1 MRQSSAQNH
10 DEKWPPTCNLS
21 SWRFSRFDSK
31 ARKKRLQKVMKAMKA
46 VLGIVLGLM
55 LAGTA
60 SADSVW
66 SYAGN
71 TMNGCNGAM
80 DGSVTLGAD
89 GSALRVVGADVTLFT
104 EFYGSAFEATD
115 SRGIN
120 AGINWGLFGYLEE
133 NRGRW
138 TASVTADEPATGL
151 LVAVALACA
160 GLLRRG
166 KKKPKDTT
174 VWENLG

>member
-10 DEKWPPTCNLS
+10 NEKWPPTCNL

-31 ARKKRLQKVMKAMKA
+31 ARKKRLQKVTKAMKA

-60 SADSVW
+60 SADSVS

-71 TMNGCNGAM
+71 TKNGCNCAR

-89 GSALRVVGADVTLFT
+89 GSALTWDFSDGTHELT
-104 EFYGSAFEATD
+104 NINS
-115 SRGIN
+115 SGIN
-120 AGINWGLFGYLEE
+120 AGIHSGLFGYLEE

-138 TASVTADEPATGL
+138 TASVAADEPATGL

>member
-1 MRQSSAQNH
+1 MA
-10 DEKWPPTCNLS
+10 PNLQPLY
-21 SWRFSRFDSK
+21 SK
-31 ARKKRLQKVMKAMKA
+31 ARKKRLEKVTKAMKA

-55 LAGTA
+55 LVGTA

-66 SYAGN
+66 SDAGN
-71 TMNGCNGAM
+71 TMNGCNCAM
-80 DGSVTLGAD
+80 DGSVTLG
-89 GSALRVVGADVTLFT
+89 V
-104 EFYGSAFEATD
+104 YGSAFEATD
-115 SRGIN
+115 SSGIN
-120 AGINWGLFGYLEE
+120 AGINSGLFGYLEE

-138 TASVTADEPATGL
+138 TASVAVDEPATGL